1 MSGFVQ
7 WPGPVQAAAG
17 PRPVSRMRAY
27 LRFIAAVVYYF
38 LAQGLARHGA
48 AGLVS
53 EALAPLVTQAMLVFL
68 LLLGY
73 AAMGFWLDR
82 QTNPMGQQ
90 GLPLR
95 RGWTGEAGVGMAV
108 GWGAAV
114 ACVLPMALAG
124 GIAIVLIVSRQSWE
138 WLAADAAYFALWAL
152 GEEIA
157 FRGYGFQ
164 RFMQALGPV
173 GATVGFAA
181 FYALVESQRQ
191 GANTA
196 TFFVSLA
203 LGVALTTAYL
213 RTRALW
219 VSWGINFA
227 WKASR
232 ALIFGLAV
240 SGMNGHSPLV
250 QGNPMGSFW
259 LTGGGYGLDGSW
271 LAVVVLLAMLPVVYR
286 VTRELDY
293 RYNAPVLEPAGIPVD
308 LDRAARMQHEA
319 AMGPAPEPGLVQIG
333 TLGALEPVKGAQ
345 VAEAERDAA
354 AERGPDA

>member
-1 MSGFVQ
+1 MSGQVQ
-7 WPGPVQAAAG
+7 VPAQGKA
-17 PRPVSRMRAY
+17 RPVSRMRAY
-27 LRFIAAVVYYF
+27 LRFIAAVAYFF
-38 LAQGLARHGA
+38 LARSLAQHGA
-48 AGLVS
+48 AGLAAD
-53 EALAPLVTQAMLVFL
+53 EWAPLVSQAMLVFL

-82 QTNPMGQQ
+82 QVDPMREQ

-95 RGWTGEAGVGMAV
+95 KGLIGEAGVGLAV
-108 GWGAAV
+108 GWAATV

-124 GIAIVLIVSRQSWE
+124 GIAIVLLLTRQAWG

-152 GEEIA
+152 AEEVA

-173 GATVGFAA
+173 GATVGFAV

-196 TFFVSLA
+196 TFFVALA
-203 LGVALTTAYL
+203 LSVALTTAYL

-219 VSWGINFA
+219 MSWGINFG
-227 WKASR
+227 WKASQ

-240 SGMNGHSPLV
+240 SGVNNHSPV
-250 QGNPMGSFW
+250 VEGNPMGNFW

-271 LAVVVLLAMLPVVYR
+271 LAFVVLLAALPVIYR

-308 LDRAARMQHEA
+308 LDAAARQQHEA
-319 AMGPAPEPGLVQIG
+319 TMGPAEPGLVQI
-333 TLGALEPVKGAQ
+333 LGAGTPVAVNGAQ
-345 VAEAERDAA
+345 VAETAKDAP
-354 AERGPDA
+354 AERGPEA